1 MYFRN
6 YGLRKSPLD
15 KCLKSAALD
24 YLLTSNMINAPE
36 HCSDLEDCNFTR
48 FIDYCERNKV

>member
-24 YLLTSNMINAPE
+24 YPLTSNMINAPE
-36 HCSDLEDCNFTR
+36 HSSNLQDCNFTR